1 MQVAASAVASG
12 LELEVAFAV
21 VGLGLQASA
30 VRLPGLVQGLA
41 RVAALQAVARVAAL
55 QAVATAAVREPGVLA
70 ATVREL
76 VAGEVQ
82 TVVGEQQKQAG
93 LRRLEQPP
101 EQQGNPQH
109 QQEQL
114 AH

>member
-12 LELEVAFAV
+12 LELEAAFAA
-21 VGLGLQASA
+21 VGLELQASA
-30 VRLPGLVQGLA
+30 VWLPGLVQGLA
-41 RVAALQAVARVAAL
+41 KVAVL

-82 TVVGEQQKQAG
+82 TAAAEQQKQAG

-114 AH
+114 AR

>member
-1 MQVAASAVASG
+1 MQLVAFAVASG
-12 LELEVAFAV
+12 LELEAAFAV
-21 VGLGLQASA
+21 VGLELQASA

-41 RVAALQAVARVAAL
+41 RVAALQAVA
-55 QAVATAAVREPGVLA
+55 TAAVREPGVLA
-70 ATVREL
+70 AEQTAAAP
-76 VAGEVQ
+76 VAWEVQ
-82 TVVGEQQKQAG
+82 TAAAEQQKQAG

-114 AH
+114 VH